1 MRRPLLLVG
10 VVVALAIVGCS
21 DGDSSSTDAATT
33 TIAAA
38 TTTAPTTTT
47 TAPPTTTTAPTTT
60 VTVTTSTTTT
70 APPTTTIPEFPDEV
84 QGVHGGSSWGVYVVT
99 SDDPDYAGSSVVAT
113 ERLLGLGYE
122 WFAYGVSLGCDP
134 GSSDALGLSDDL
146 IAIAIYF
153 ATQDDAEV
161 FAAAYEADFG
171 DAVVGIAEVTN
182 FCLD

>member
-1 MRRPLLLVG
+1 M
-10 VVVALAIVGCS
+10 ALAIVGCS
-21 DGDSSSTDAATT
+21 DSDSSSTDVTT
-33 TIAAA
+33 TTVAS
-38 TTTAPTTTT
+38 TTTSAPTTT
-47 TAPPTTTTAPTTT
+47 TAPPTTTIAPA
-60 VTVTTSTTTT
+60 TTSTTTT